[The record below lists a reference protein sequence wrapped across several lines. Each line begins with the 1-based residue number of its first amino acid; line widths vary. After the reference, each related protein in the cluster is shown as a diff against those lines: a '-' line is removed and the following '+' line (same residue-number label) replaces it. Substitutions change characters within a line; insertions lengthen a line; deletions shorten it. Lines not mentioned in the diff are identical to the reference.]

1 MKRSVSLTILLA
13 FLLSVFFVILSQPI
27 HAKKKPK
34 IKDPFYEK
42 ARFIMTKEEA
52 DIYKHTADKEDR
64 ELFIEEFWKK
74 RDPDPSTEEN
84 ENRIEFHK
92 RIAYANKWFRERP
105 KGGGWSTER
114 GRILLQLGFPD
125 RREFGQAP
133 ITGRGGR
140 LLTSKRLPMER
151 WWYYRYQLKLVF
163 TDSDDS
169 GRYSMTQI
177 PSNLLTTMDLVRF
190 SLDMREDYN
199 IVKRSFRFKAV
210 YKKGVLDIR
219 IPVKKLSFEEKE
231 GKMAADFHTT
241 VYVYKNSKK
250 IDQMKVEKSYR
261 WSKDELLK
269 QKTISFDF
277 SYALKEKGKYY
288 FEVVVEELGS
298 SSKFRD
304 FVKVKI

>member
-1 MKRSVSLTILLA
+1 M
-13 FLLSVFFVILSQPI
+13 FLFGVLFVTLVQPV
-27 HAKKKPK
+27 HAKKKK
-34 IKDPFYEK
+34 KEKDPFFET

-52 DIYKHTADKEDR
+52 DIYKHTADKADR
-64 ELFIEEFWKK
+64 ELFVEEFWKK
-74 RDPDPSTEEN
+74 RDPDPTTEEN
-84 ENRIEFHK
+84 ENYIEFQK

-105 KGGGWSTER
+105 KGKGWSTER

-151 WWYYRYQLKLVF
+151 WWYYRYHLKLVF

-190 SLDMREDYN
+190 SLDLREDYN
-199 IVKRSFRFKAV
+199 VLKRSFRFKAN
-210 YKKGVLDIR
+210 YESGALGIK
-219 IPVKKLSFEEKE
+219 IPIKKLSFEEKE
-231 GKMAADFHTT
+231 GKMAANFHTT
-241 VYVYKNSKK
+241 VYVYKDGKK
-250 IDQMKVEKSYR
+250 VDEMSVNKNYLWTKDQ
-261 WSKDELLK
+261 LLK
-269 QKTISFDF
+269 QKTVSFDL